1 MAGLFDWSNSL
12 PLMLRDDHSCH
23 QVDREVNTV
32 FTKWTEIVTKY
43 TDVAKQKHVTTVV
56 ANYTER

>member
-1 MAGLFDWSNSL
+1 
-12 PLMLRDDHSCH
+12 MLRDDHSCH